1 MHVLDNAR
9 KRLKAVISERSRVL
23 DLICLSVSS
32 VTPIASHDNVTTQNK
47 KSTETSLN
55 METDPLGPCT
65 PEVAEAMS
73 LANDAKQRS
82 ILLRKGVAEAI
93 EQTTKLQSAA
103 HKSVNDGLTK
113 KISETIT
120 MKVWHFPF

>member
-1 MHVLDNAR
+1 
-9 KRLKAVISERSRVL
+9 
-23 DLICLSVSS
+23 
-32 VTPIASHDNVTTQNK
+32 
-47 KSTETSLN
+47 

-73 LANDAKQRS
+73 LATDAKQRS

-93 EQTTKLQSAA
+93 EQTIRLQRAA

-120 MKVWHFPF
+120 MKV